1 MTCPSMQY
9 STVSRWHGVGATNPT
24 SLLSKPAVAA
34 TATQTLP
41 FLVPRV
47 QPDIPSMPPWP
58 HSLADFSVL
67 SMQTPLTPLLPA
79 VLGCSNR
86 PFVLEVQEKHKN
98 QNLPI
103 PRRLPSKDPEMCE
116 NVLNSAFCPCVQPFY
131 AGGLSTK
138 LHSIQLN
145 LKNLTR
151 KGSIP

>member
-9 STVSRWHGVGATNPT
+9 SNVSRWCGVGATNPT

-58 HSLADFSVL
+58 HSLADFSVV

-79 VLGCSNR
+79 HQFLVAAIDLLCWRCRRSTRIRIFPFQGAYHQRTLKCVKMSSIPPFVPASNR
-86 PFVLEVQEKHKN
+86 FMLEDC
-98 QNLPI
+98 LPNYT
-103 PRRLPSKDPEMCE
+103 LF
-116 NVLNSAFCPCVQPFY
+116 N
-131 AGGLSTK
+131 
-138 LHSIQLN
+138 
-145 LKNLTR
+145 
-151 KGSIP
+151 

>member
-1 MTCPSMQY
+1 MVWSWCNKPHFPPLKTSSCGDGHPNPSLPCASCATRY
-9 STVSRWHGVGATNPT
+9 SINATMA
-24 SLLSKPAVAA
+24 SQFGRLLSGLHADPFNPAF
-34 TATQTLP
+34 TRT
-41 FLVPRV
+41 
-47 QPDIPSMPPWP
+47 S
-58 HSLADFSVL
+58 
-67 SMQTPLTPLLPA
+67 

-103 PRRLPSKDPEMCE
+103 PRCLPSKDPEMCE